1 MAEADP
7 SKTFDVEDVATNLSE
22 LMARAHAGEEIVLAK
37 AGKPYAKLVP
47 CSDELVAHEAQRRPR
62 QPGRFKHLL
71 KDVPDDIWFEPMSQE
86 ELDLWEGKNDPLV

>member
-7 SKTFDVEDVATNLSE
+7 RKPVVNVHEAKTHFSKLLE
-22 LMARAHAGEEIVLAK
+22 RAHAGEEIILAK

-47 CSDELVAHEAQRRPR
+47 IEPAKLPQR

-71 KDVPDDIWFEPMSQE
+71 KDVPTDIWFEPMSDD
-86 ELDLWEGKNDPLV
+86 ELDAWEGKYSNIL